1 VKINKA
7 NFLTWYNNTDYEPL
21 PLLDKSCSFGNVCWA
36 VSEDMSFIVN
46 AMIGV
51 PLSGVVALSLCN
63 LDKSNVS
70 SLGNTSYF
78 TGETYGGIFHYKKI
92 TCPVVSEGYY
102 ILKIVS
108 GSSTFYSSPIFVLNG
123 LNLNNTIR
131 FKFRHKFA
139 KNNIE
144 YTHSALSAF
153 YQEFRLFGLI
163 TEVGNETTKDIVTDA
178 DSLKPREYNHKVD
191 YTISGVLQG
200 LDYDINQ
207 ACFDMFSSS
216 EIYMNDVLVQSKEFS
231 PSPLKRN
238 GKSNGTFT
246 VSDYNLRYNKRV

>member
-1 VKINKA
+1 MKINKA
-7 NFLTWYNNTDYEPL
+7 NFLTWYNDTDYETL

-46 AMIGV
+46 ASIGV
-51 PLSGVVALSLCN
+51 PLSGIVALSLCN
-63 LDKSNVS
+63 LDKSNVA

-78 TGETYGGIFHYKKI
+78 TGESISGIFHYKKV

-102 ILKIVS
+102 VLKIVS
-108 GSSTFYSSPIFVLNG
+108 GSSIYYSSPVFILNG
-123 LNLNNTIR
+123 NTNNTIR

-144 YTHSALSAF
+144 YAHSSLVGF

-163 TEVGNETTKDIVTDA
+163 TEVGNEATKDIVMDS
-178 DSLKPREYNHKVD
+178 DSLKPREYNNKVD
-191 YTISGVLQG
+191 YTILGVLQG
-200 LDYDINQ
+200 LDYDIYQ

-216 EIYMNDVLVQSKEFS
+216 EMYMNDILVQSKDFV
-231 PSPLKRN
+231 PSTLKRN
-238 GKSNGTFT
+238 GKSDGTFT